1 LENFVM
7 SIDTPEPDEFPK
19 KTTLEITTRR
29 RFLTVLSLGLGTF
42 AAGLV
47 GIPIIGFLVAPLVEK
62 APRFWRAVGPLEQ
75 FKVGAT
81 VEVSFVDSSPLPWAG
96 VAARTAAWLRRNG
109 EEDFVAF
116 SVDCTHLGCPVR
128 WLPDAE
134 LFLCP
139 CHGGVYYDDGKVAS
153 GPPPKPLPRYPVRV
167 RNGQVEVLTSP
178 VPITTT

>member
-1 LENFVM
+1 M
-7 SIDTPEPDEFPK
+7 SADTREPNESPQME
-19 KTTLEITTRR
+19 TLKIRSRR
-29 RFLTVLSLGLGTF
+29 RLLAALSIGLGTF
-42 AAGLV
+42 GAVLV
-47 GIPIIGFLVAPLVEK
+47 GIPFIGFLVAPLVEK
-62 APRFWRAVGPLEQ
+62 VPRSWRPVGPLEQ
-75 FKVGAT
+75 FKVGST
-81 VEVSFVDSSPLPWAG
+81 VEVTFLDASPLPWAG
-96 VAARTAAWLRRNG
+96 VTAKTAAWLRRNS
-109 EEDFVAF
+109 EEEFIAF

-139 CHGGVYYDDGKVAS
+139 CHGGVYYKDGKVAS

>member
-1 LENFVM
+1 MNM
-7 SIDTPEPDEFPK
+7 DTPEAGNPPQRE
-19 KTTLEITTRR
+19 TLEITTRR
-29 RFLTVLSLGLGTF
+29 RFLTVMSIGLGTF

-47 GIPIIGFLVAPLVEK
+47 GIPIIGFLVAPLIEK
-62 APRFWRAVGPLEQ
+62 VPRFWRPVGSLEQ
-75 FKVGAT
+75 FKVGTT
-81 VEVSFVDSSPLPWAG
+81 VEVTFLDASPLPWAG
-96 VAARTAAWLRRNG
+96 VAAKTAAWLRRNG
-109 EEDFVAF
+109 EEDFIAF

-128 WLPDAE
+128 WLPDAD

-139 CHGGVYYDDGKVAS
+139 CHGGVYYADGKVAA